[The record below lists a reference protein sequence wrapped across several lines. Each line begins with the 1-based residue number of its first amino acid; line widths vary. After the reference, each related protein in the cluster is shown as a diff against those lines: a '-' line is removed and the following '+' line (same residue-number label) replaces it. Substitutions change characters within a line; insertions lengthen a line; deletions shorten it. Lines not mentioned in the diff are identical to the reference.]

1 MAFENEGELEQEQ
14 DEDFTEE
21 STVQST
27 IPDKAAG
34 VTQDRQS
41 IRDSALEDAGNEASR
56 SSAIDDLASKD
67 GEITI
72 EDLKKLPG
80 SEGMTDEQLKAE
92 WDKAVSAEKGNADQQ
107 EDEKAFKLPFPI
119 YDKDGNKV
127 EALEKISVRDLLEGK
142 LQLSYQAMGK
152 EQRKTLTEALRNA
165 SLGHWNEQKYNTTV
179 EERNRVAQDLAKA
192 NTTLEKH
199 STERKVWDSALTALA
214 MGNIEPMRQL
224 AAAYQQKLTEVPQN
238 TPGMVSVSSV
248 EAERAEVAAG
258 NQFIQDTIIPA
269 GVDIATRYGA
279 DPKEVLG
286 AIEFFLKREPM
297 QFLTREKI
305 DSILKYDVPNVLEEN
320 GYTPNGQRSS
330 TGIKP
335 AGQTNEIDE
344 LKRTVAALQSS
355 MAEKKNQTVQN
366 VRERTKKI
374 PPSGGGATPG
384 AGDSMPSFKSRSQ
397 MKAWMQGDS
406 EWAKA

>member
-1 MAFENEGELEQEQ
+1 MFETEEDVEEQ
-14 DEDFTEE
+14 DFTEAQE
-21 STVQST
+21 QQTT
-27 IPDKAAG
+27 IPDRATG

-41 IRDSALEDAGNEASR
+41 IRDSALEEAGTNAGRE
-56 SSAIDDLASKD
+56 SAIADLAAKD

-72 EDLKKLPG
+72 DDLKKLPG

-92 WDKAVSAEKGNADQQ
+92 WDKAVAAEASGTGEQ
-107 EDEKAFKLPFPI
+107 EDEKAFKLPFPV
-119 YDKDGNKV
+119 YDKEGNKV
-127 EALEKISVRDLLEGK
+127 DALEKISVRDLLEGN
-142 LQLSYQAMGK
+142 LQVSYQAMGK

-179 EERNRVAQDLAKA
+179 EERNSVVKDLASA
-192 NTTLEKH
+192 NEKLDKH
-199 STERKVWDSALTALA
+199 SSERKVWDSALTALA

-224 AAAYQQKLTEVPQN
+224 AQAYQNQLVAAPQG
-238 TPGMVSVSSV
+238 TPAGMVSVSSV
-248 EAERAEVAAG
+248 EAERAEIAAG
-258 NQFIQDTIIPA
+258 NQFIQETIIPA

-305 DSILKYDVPNVLEEN
+305 DSILKYDVPNLFEEN
-320 GYTPNGQRSS
+320 GYRAGQGKVSSPNGQQSS
-330 TGIKP
+330 
-335 AGQTNEIDE
+335 NEIDE
-344 LKRTVAALQSS
+344 LKKTVAALQSS
-355 MAEKKNQTVQN
+355 IAVNKNKVVQN
-366 VRERTKKI
+366 VRDKSKKI

-384 AGDSMPSFKSRSQ
+384 AGDSMPTFKSRSQ
-397 MKAWMQGDS
+397 MKAWMQGDT

>member
-1 MAFENEGELEQEQ
+1 MLLDHEGEQEQ
-14 DEDFTEE
+14 EFEE
-21 STVQST
+21 ANEVQST
-27 IPDKAAG
+27 PVPDHAGG

-41 IRDSALEDAGNEASR
+41 IRDSALEDAGQEASR
-56 SSAIDDLASKD
+56 TSAIDDLVSKE

-92 WDKAVSAEKGNADQQ
+92 WDKAVAAEKTGTGEQ
-107 EDEKAFKLPFPI
+107 EVESAFKLPFPI

-179 EERNRVAQDLAKA
+179 EERNRVAQDLTKA
-192 NTTLEKH
+192 QATLDQH
-199 STERKVWDSALTALA
+199 TTERKVWDAALTALA

-224 AAAYQQKLTEVPQN
+224 AAAYQQNLTNVPQN

-258 NQFIQDTIIPA
+258 NQFIQETIIPA

-320 GYTPNGQRSS
+320 GYTPKSQGSA
-330 TGIKP
+330 TGVKP
-335 AGQTNEIDE
+335 AGQSNEVAE
-344 LKRTVAALQSS
+344 LRKTVEALQSS
-355 MAEKKNQTVQN
+355 IAEKKNNAVQST
-366 VRERTKKI
+366 RERSKKI

-384 AGDSMPSFKSRSQ
+384 AGDSMPSFGSRSQ
-397 MKAWMQGDS
+397 MKAWMQGDKD
-406 EWAKA
+406 WAKA